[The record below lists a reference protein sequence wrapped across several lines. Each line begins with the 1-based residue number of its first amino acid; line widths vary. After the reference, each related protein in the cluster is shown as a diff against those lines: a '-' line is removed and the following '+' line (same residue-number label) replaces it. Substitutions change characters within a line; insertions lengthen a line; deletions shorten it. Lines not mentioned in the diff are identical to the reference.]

1 MKKLTRKQR
10 EYISN
15 LWFISDLKKSQPN
28 LVLDYTEQN
37 NNGYFTIG
45 VYSFNSLNGVS
56 HVDPLPNMQKLTFA
70 EVEKLLK

>member
-15 LWFISDLKKSQPN
+15 LWFISDLKQSKPN
-28 LVLDYTEQN
+28 LVLNYTEQN

-56 HVDPLPNMQKLTFA
+56 HVYPLPNMQKLTFA